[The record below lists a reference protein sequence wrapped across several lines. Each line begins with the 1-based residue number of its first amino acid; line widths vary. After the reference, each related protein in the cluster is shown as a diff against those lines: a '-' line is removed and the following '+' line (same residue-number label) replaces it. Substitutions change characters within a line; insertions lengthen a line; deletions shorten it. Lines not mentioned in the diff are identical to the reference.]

1 MSSDKKRLVTGVSGG
16 KRLVVRSEPTACDI
30 LVENL
35 HPGVLLPSALINAS
49 TGLIQSTSFVFALL
63 LNQLIQLGVD
73 RTSHHQ
79 VGIAVL
85 FAFFVYLLAS
95 YLGAALVQLGKKWRY
110 DILSKRRRH
119 KFDYDLYDDG
129 VPEDTARTL
138 PYMV

>member
-1 MSSDKKRLVTGVSGG
+1 MPNGKRRLATGVASGNS
-16 KRLVVRSEPTACDI
+16 LVVPSEPTACDI

-49 TGLIQSTSFVFALL
+49 NGLIQSTSFVFALL

-73 RTSHHQ
+73 KTSHHQ

-85 FAFFVYLLAS
+85 FAFLVYLLAS

-110 DILSKRRRH
+110 DILSKRKRH
-119 KFDYDLYDDG
+119 KFDFDLYSDNL
-129 VPEDTARTL
+129 PEDTSRQFQGI
-138 PYMV
+138 V